1 MSVRALI
8 FDLDNCLAPSDEP
21 GRDLLE
27 PVFRAVRKAN
37 HGCLSEPQLADA
49 FEDCWRYGF
58 DKVAERH
65 GFSREMRDAGWEAFA
80 GLEVRVP
87 LRGYGDLDVLPALGD
102 RRFLVTSGFRR
113 LQESKVRALAI
124 ADAFDEVVIDALDE
138 PGRLGKEGVFAAL
151 LRRHR
156 LEPREVLVV
165 GDDPESEL
173 TAARALGIHGVQLVR
188 PGIAPAPGLP
198 QVRDLAELRALL
210 QRESPS
216 GRAAPVE

>member
-1 MSVRALI
+1 MSVRAVI

-27 PVFRAVRKAN
+27 PVFRAVREANRGQLSKA
-37 HGCLSEPQLADA
+37 ELAAA

-87 LRGYGDLDVLPALGD
+87 LRGYGDLDVLPSLGD

-113 LQESKVRALAI
+113 LQESKVRALGI

-138 PGRLGKEGVFAAL
+138 PGRLGKERVFAAL

-156 LEPREVLVV
+156 LDPMQVLVV

-173 TAARALGIHGVQLVR
+173 TAARALGIRGVQIVR
-188 PGIAPAPGLP
+188 PGIAPAPDVP
-198 QVRDLAELRALL
+198 RVRDLAGLRRLL
-210 QRESPS
+210 GRES
-216 GRAAPVE
+216 APDH